1 MASCDVT
8 SNTVATES
16 RSAGAYQSKE
26 CVQMPIGTID
36 TTLFTIEQTWIAA
49 QNSDFNR
56 LDIM

>member
-16 RSAGAYQSKE
+16 CSARAYQSKE

-49 QNSDFNR
+49 QNSDFN
-56 LDIM
+56 